1 MVKADSIAYSFTA
14 IHARSMKKQAPVTDF
29 KNKNKTNY
37 KDTQIT
43 LTEGSSSA
51 FFRRSYEHVLVCWD
65 ILRNNKLA
73 GHLKDIYIKPS
84 STQ

>member
-1 MVKADSIAYSFTA
+1 MVKTDSVAYSFTA

-51 FFRRSYEHVLVCWD
+51 FFRRSFEHVLVCWD